1 MICLRNLNLDVLPV
15 HTSECNLSLAVLEF
29 DDSFQVID
37 TIQTR
42 KVLSRCIDHAKT
54 DVRWCDGII
63 IDIVISG
70 FECGEQCPWDMMSL
84 NLNLQLFV
92 LELQIS
98 LMILSMTSP
107 FLGESMTVPYLRECD
122 WDLTKMDF
130 ARRSGAEEFVRTV
143 DFCEVSRVGF

>member
-1 MICLRNLNLDVLPV
+1 MICFRNLNLDFLPV
-15 HTSECNLSLAVLEF
+15 DTLECNLSLALLDF

-70 FECGEQCPWDMMSL
+70 FGCGEKCPWDMMSL

-107 FLGESMTVPYLRECD
+107 FLDEGMTIPDLREGD

-130 ARRSGAEEFVRTV
+130 AWRGGAEEFVRTV
-143 DFCEVSRVGF
+143 DCCEVSRVGF